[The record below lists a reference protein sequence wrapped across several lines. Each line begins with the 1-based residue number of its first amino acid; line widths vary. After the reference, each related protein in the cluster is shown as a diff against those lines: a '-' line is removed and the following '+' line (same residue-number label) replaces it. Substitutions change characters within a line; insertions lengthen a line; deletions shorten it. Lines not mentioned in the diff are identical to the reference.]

1 MFGRKDYYIVW
12 SYDSAAGASYTE
24 IVRASSLGAAW
35 RKVCRKRLFPIY
47 LREGRLL

>member
-12 SYDSAAGASYTE
+12 SYYPGASAKYTE
-24 IVRASSLGAAW
+24 IVRARSLGAAW
-35 RKVCRKRLFPIY
+35 RKVRRERSVPIC